1 MKKKLPKAVMW
12 TADDMRESGASAY
25 QRHDAPHPTDLNEPP
40 NTRASTPNSGVPGN
54 VIEMMPKAEAA
65 LNPAMNAKDQS
76 PPKSADIETIRRRM
90 RARAIVERHANYSAV
105 GGAIPL
111 PIANI
116 ASITAIIVRMVK
128 SLSGLYGVPFERN
141 RTRAIVIGLMGG
153 VMPTGLA
160 SVATSTLMYFVP
172 GYNLVGLA
180 VSSVTASASARSI
193 GQIFIDHFENG
204 STLVDFP
211 SAILR

>member
-1 MKKKLPKAVMW
+1 MTKKLPKAVLW
-12 TADDMRESGASAY
+12 TADDMRESGAGAY
-25 QRHDAPHPTDLNEPP
+25 QPHDIPHQVDVNGPP
-40 NTRASTPNSGVPGN
+40 NARASTPNSGAMDN
-54 VIEMMPKAEAA
+54 VIEMMPTVNIKAE
-65 LNPAMNAKDQS
+65 S
-76 PPKSADIETIRRRM
+76 PPKSAGIEAVRRR
-90 RARAIVERHANYSAV
+90 RQAFAIVERHANYSAV

-128 SLSGLYGVPFERN
+128 SLSSLYGVPFERN
-141 RTRAIVIGLMGG
+141 RARAIVIGLMGG
-153 VMPTGLA
+153 IMPAGLA
-160 SVATSTLMYFVP
+160 TVATSTLMYFVP

-204 STLVDFP
+204 STLIDFQT
-211 SAILR
+211 AILR